1 MIDVLVVDDHPVVLA
16 GLAALI
22 ASDPQLAVVGTA
34 RSAGEARELVGQ
46 LEHGTEPGVAVLDL
60 QLPDG
65 DGITLGMELK
75 QSWPKLRVLI
85 LTMHADEATV
95 IASLASGLDGYL
107 LKDADPEDVLAAIHS
122 AAGGSMVVG
131 RSVSGFVV
139 AAAASAPRSDALAV
153 LDARDLEILE
163 LLVDGLP
170 TSQVAAR
177 LYLAPKTIRNRV
189 SEMLGKLGV
198 ASREE
203 AIALGR
209 SGGLGNARLR
219 PGQSHRGQ

>member
-1 MIDVLVVDDHPVVLA
+1 MIDVLVVDDHPIVLA

-22 ASDPQLAVVGTA
+22 GSDPQLSVVGTA
-34 RSAGEARELVGQ
+34 RSATEARELVGQ
-46 LEHGTEPGVAVLDL
+46 IEPAVAVLDL

-65 DGITLGMELK
+65 DGIALGMELK
-75 QSWPKLRVLI
+75 QSWPELRVLI

-95 IASLASGLDGYL
+95 IQSLASGLDGYL
-107 LKDADPEDVLAAIHS
+107 LKDADPEDVLAAVHS
-122 AAGGSMVVG
+122 AAGGFLVVG

-139 AAAASAPRSDALAV
+139 AAATSAPRTDALAV

-163 LLVDGLP
+163 LMVDGLP

-198 ASREE
+198 ATRED

-209 SGGLGNARLR
+209 AAGLGSGRLR
-219 PGQSHRGQ
+219 SGQPPQRS